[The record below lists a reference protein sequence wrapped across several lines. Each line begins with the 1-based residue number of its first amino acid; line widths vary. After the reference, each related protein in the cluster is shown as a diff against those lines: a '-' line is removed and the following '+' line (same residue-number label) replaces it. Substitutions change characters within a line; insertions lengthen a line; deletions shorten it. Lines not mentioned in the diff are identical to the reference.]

1 MSEGFTITARIRPS
15 VDTVDA
21 VVCAKLLEIWL
32 NEVDGRRVEVTF
44 KDDGHAEIDLI
55 PEKRYEPHETVV
67 HRPIDPNDISSFPW

>member
-1 MSEGFTITARIRPS
+1 MSEGITITARIRPS

-32 NEVDGRRVEVTF
+32 NENGERRVEVTF
-44 KDDGHAEIDLI
+44 KDDGRAEINLI
-55 PEKRYEPHETVV
+55 SGKYDEPHETVA